1 MANSERGCINIGNSP
16 SCQIARKTTEA
27 TTVDSSKS
35 LVLAQQTYDNSQDWE
50 ILPDKA
56 EDSFGKNI

>member
-1 MANSERGCINIGNSP
+1 LYQYRKCP

-27 TTVDSSKS
+27 TTGDSSKS